1 MQLYYVYTKKGER
14 YQRHSPCYG
23 TLSCLDQVYWGDK
36 PEVMHPKELDYLVVC
51 PNETNSGNHHPDI
64 KLAADAVKGLIES
77 GTFPQ
82 YLSHI
87 SFPEK
92 VNDLK
97 SKNMFKVQL
106 AGGLIQPSMI
116 GAFMVRNSL
125 VYFSKRSVFVDLLK
139 EGCDTDIAFV
149 LSNIFD
155 YSMGGF
161 CGDSVSYYIGDGDGS
176 IFGGEAR
183 IIDVISM
190 FRGETWNN
198 FSGEWGDLDC
208 GYPRYGYID
217 SDGVVHAP
225 RSERTGRRMHLTDTT
240 LSEKDYKGSQY
251 LYSFFEELSGD
262 ESGRIPREV
271 FIEKVVP
278 AFTEYVRE
286 SLKDGSV

>member
-1 MQLYYVYTKKGER
+1 MQLYYVYTKEGKR

-23 TLSCLDQVYWGDK
+23 TLACLDQVFWDNK
-36 PEVMHPKELDYLVVC
+36 PRRMHPKELDYLVVC
-51 PNETNSGNHHPDI
+51 PNETNNDNQHKKI

-77 GTFPQ
+77 GKLPQ

-87 SFPEK
+87 SFPDE
-92 VNDLK
+92 VLGFK
-97 SKNMFKVQL
+97 SENMFKVQL
-106 AGGLIQPSMI
+106 AGELIQPSMI

-125 VYFSKRSVFVDLLK
+125 VYFSKRSVFVDLL
-139 EGCDTDIAFV
+139 EAGCDSDIAFV

-155 YSMGGF
+155 YSVSGF
-161 CGDSVSYYIGDGDGS
+161 DSSNVSYYFSDGDGS
-176 IFGGEAR
+176 IFGSEAR
-183 IIDVISM
+183 IVDVISM

-198 FSGEWGDLDC
+198 FSGEWGDLES
-208 GYPRYGYID
+208 GYPRYGHMD
-217 SDGVVHAP
+217 SDGTELAP

-240 LSEKDYKGSQY
+240 LSEKDYKGSKY